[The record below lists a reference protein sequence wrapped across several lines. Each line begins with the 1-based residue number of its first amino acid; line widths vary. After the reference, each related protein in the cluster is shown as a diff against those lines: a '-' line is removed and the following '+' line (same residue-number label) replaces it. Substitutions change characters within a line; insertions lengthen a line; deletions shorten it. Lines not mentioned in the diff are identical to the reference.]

1 MHKLNIE
8 VYLDGVPAGNEEL
21 AASAFAE
28 GLRSIGGT
36 VLQAMEGYPGPGQVV
51 GADVKTIEVA
61 TAEEAA
67 PYQE

>member
-8 VYLDGVPAGNEEL
+8 VFLDDVPAGNEEL
-21 AASAFAE
+21 AASTFAE
-28 GLRSIGGT
+28 GLQSFGP
-36 VLQAMEGYPGPGQVV
+36 VMEAMERYPGPGQVV
-51 GADVKTIEVA
+51 GADVNTIEVA